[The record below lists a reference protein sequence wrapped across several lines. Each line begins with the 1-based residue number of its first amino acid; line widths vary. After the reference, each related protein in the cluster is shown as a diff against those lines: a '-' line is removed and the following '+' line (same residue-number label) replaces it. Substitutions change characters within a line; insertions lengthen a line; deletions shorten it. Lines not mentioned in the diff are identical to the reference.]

1 MLTAQPKTKK
11 AVSLPFLSP
20 LDATRG
26 DSEYDGE
33 VDDRGR
39 EVEEAEHREV
49 VLGVSLV
56 EPESERVPAGAA
68 ASDDADNKKKNKD
81 DNKRA

>member
-1 MLTAQPKTKK
+1 MRFPFR
-11 AVSLPFLSP
+11 SLP
-20 LDATRG
+20 LDSTRG

-39 EVEEAEHREV
+39 EVEEAEDGEV

-68 ASDDADNKKKNKD
+68 APDDAEKQKQKTKTRIDPPKKKHKNMK
-81 DNKRA
+81 